1 MTFIRRLMEIKEEQ
15 RCAETRQE
23 LYLTSIDTTLK
34 QILEEL
40 KGKPTGMHP
49 FGRCDFGCMLCEHIP
64 IKELK
69 RRKKDG
75 KSNKVR

>member
-23 LYLTSIDTTLK
+23 LYLTSIDTTLTK
-34 QILEEL
+34 ILEEL
-40 KGKPTGMHP
+40 QG
-49 FGRCDFGCMLCEHIP
+49 
-64 IKELK
+64 
-69 RRKKDG
+69 RKKDG